1 MSKSPIRLERFSDL
15 NFQPRFEY
23 GHMAEVA
30 NICSSE
36 DGTVQGSG
44 FVRFKNAYIPWTIR
58 YDEVVTVIEGEMTIK
73 TADESYRLKPLDSI
87 WLPDGT
93 ELIYEAKQALVS
105 YAIYPNRW

>member
-1 MSKSPIRLERFSDL
+1 MSKSPLRVERFSNL
-15 NFQPRFEY
+15 KFRPRFEY

-36 DGTVQGSG
+36 DGTVLGSG
-44 FVRFKNAYIPWTIR
+44 FVRFKNARIPWTIR

-73 TADESYRLKPLDSI
+73 TGGESYHLKPLDSI

-93 ELIYEAKQALVS
+93 ELIYEAEQALVS
-105 YAIYPNRW
+105 YAIHPNSW